1 MSENVLDKSLEIL
14 AESLLPLS
22 SIDSVY
28 QANQF
33 FNKLGYALPAGQ
45 DFVPLPGAIISEIGQ
60 LESVFIEFINSD
72 TNDKRTQALFK
83 MALIIAKI
91 TTQID
96 QLIDTISGL
105 PANFLANSRFDK
117 FPQRLLDFLVYE
129 YIETHFPRAHSVLL
143 LFGVLDESLQNE
155 DTAVFQPEFLLKKVC
170 WERLPKYFTKPGEIA
185 EETYQW
191 NSGFNS
197 NLFLERLY
205 RLIQSFSLP
214 GGIY

>member
-105 PANFLANSRFDK
+105 PANLLANSRFDK

-129 YIETHFPRAHSVLL
+129 YI
-143 LFGVLDESLQNE
+143 
-155 DTAVFQPEFLLKKVC
+155 
-170 WERLPKYFTKPGEIA
+170 
-185 EETYQW
+185 
-191 NSGFNS
+191 
-197 NLFLERLY
+197 
-205 RLIQSFSLP
+205 
-214 GGIY
+214 